1 MNRIKED
8 IFRING
14 KQIAKLIVK
23 TNIINN
29 MHLTIPLKFISL
41 DQVVL
46 NKNELQDLI
55 DWLISKHDEM

>member
-29 MHLTIPLKFISL
+29 MHLTVPLKFISL
-41 DQVVL
+41 DQAIL